1 MNDPAPPRDIEE
13 LVRVEGLTIG
23 PSGGP
28 SGRGTS
34 TGPPVV
40 EDVGFEVRRG
50 EAVALVGRSGA
61 GKTTTALALLGY
73 VAPGLTVR
81 SGTLRVAGEDV
92 LVPAVATRLRGRTIA
107 YLGQDPASDLHPT
120 RRLRAQLRE
129 AARDEADVARLLSAV
144 GLPAEPVFQRRYAHQ
159 ISGGQA
165 QRAAFALV
173 LAGQPNVIVL
183 DEPTAGLD
191 AVLTRAM
198 RDLIRELAA
207 RHAVVLISHDRTL
220 VDAVATRTVDLG
232 SVTRDSGTLGSGRSA
247 ARLPPDVGTSVA
259 PAPAPTTRS
268 VPTAP
273 APDVPAP
280 ALPGIDV
287 PGIDVPD
294 VLVVAGL
301 RAWHGRRPVLDDIDL
316 TVPAGGCVAVVGPSG
331 SGKSTLARCIA
342 GIHRGRAEATIRLT
356 GTEIAVTG
364 RRTREQRRAV
374 ALVPQDSVD
383 ALNPRESVR
392 RALLRAASVL
402 GPHHLASQ
410 DGPGD
415 QADHDTLVTKLLEEV
430 GLAAGHADRQP
441 GALSGGERQRV
452 SLARALA
459 CQPRLLL
466 CDEVTS
472 ALDSQTGEQ
481 LLELLA
487 GLRARL
493 GLGILLITHNLSAA
507 RHAEWMLVLADGAIV
522 DQGPPETLRTSG
534 SHPVTQAL
542 FEA

>member
-1 MNDPAPPRDIEE
+1 M
-13 LVRVEGLTIG
+13 VRVEGLTIG
-23 PSGGP
+23 PS
-28 SGRGTS
+28 S
-34 TGPPVV
+34 GPPVV

-61 GKTTTALALLGY
+61 GKTTTALALLGH
-73 VAPGLTVR
+73 VAPGLAVR
-81 SGTLRVAGEDV
+81 SGTVRVVGEDV
-92 LVPAVATRLRGRTIA
+92 LAAAVATRLRGRTIA

-129 AARDEADVARLLSAV
+129 AARSEADVGRLLSAV
-144 GLPAEPVFQRRYAHQ
+144 GLPTEPAFQRRYAHQ

-173 LAGQPNVIVL
+173 LAGQPDILVL

-191 AVLTRAM
+191 AVLTRAI
-198 RDLIRELAA
+198 RDLIGELAA
-207 RHAVVLISHDRTL
+207 RHAVVLVSHDRAL
-220 VDAVATRTVDLG
+220 VDAVATRTV
-232 SVTRDSGTLGSGRSA
+232 TLG
-247 ARLPPDVGTSVA
+247 ARHPPAWRPPGVGTHSM
-259 PAPAPTTRS
+259 PAALAPT
-268 VPTAP
+268 PAAP
-273 APDVPAP
+273 
-280 ALPGIDV
+280 V
-287 PGIDVPD
+287 PGTAVPGTAVPD
-294 VLVVAGL
+294 VLSVSGL
-301 RAWHGRRPVLDDIDL
+301 RAWHGRLPALVGIDL
-316 TVPAGGCVAVVGPSG
+316 TVPGGGCVAVVGPSG

-342 GIHRGRAEATIRLT
+342 GIHRGRALATMRLA
-356 GTEIAVTG
+356 GAEVPVTG
-364 RRTREQRRAV
+364 RRAREQRRAV
-374 ALVPQDSVD
+374 ALVPQDSVG

-392 RALLRAASVL
+392 RALLRAAGANL
-402 GPHHLASQ
+402 GPHRLASQ
-410 DGPGD
+410 GGPGHQTD
-415 QADHDTLVTKLLEEV
+415 PDALVTELLGQV
-430 GLAAGHADRQP
+430 GLPAGHADRRP

-487 GLRARL
+487 GLRTRL
-493 GLGILLITHNLSAA
+493 GLGVLMITHDLSAA
-507 RHAEWMLVLADGAIV
+507 RHAEWTLVLADGAIV

-542 FEA
+542 FGA